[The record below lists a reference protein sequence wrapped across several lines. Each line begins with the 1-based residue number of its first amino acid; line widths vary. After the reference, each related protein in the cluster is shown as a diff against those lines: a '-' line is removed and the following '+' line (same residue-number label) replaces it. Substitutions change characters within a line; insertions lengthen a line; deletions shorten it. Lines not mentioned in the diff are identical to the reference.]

1 MPHLVTGFL
10 YKAAAGIP
18 PHHYDFLVFPHP
30 ARRFRSEELRKDAAQ
45 CFHHVNRFVN
55 GFDQVLHNVPHDCA
69 DPFVF

>member
-1 MPHLVTGFL
+1 MPHLVTGLL

-18 PHHYDFLVFPHP
+18 LHHYDFLVFPHP
-30 ARRFRSEELRKDAAQ
+30 AHRFRSKEVKKDAAK
-45 CFHHVNRFVN
+45 CFYHVNRFVN